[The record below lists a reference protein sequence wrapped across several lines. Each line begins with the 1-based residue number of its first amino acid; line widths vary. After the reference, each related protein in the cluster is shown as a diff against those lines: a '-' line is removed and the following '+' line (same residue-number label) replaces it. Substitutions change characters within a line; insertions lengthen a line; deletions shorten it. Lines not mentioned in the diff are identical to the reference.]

1 MSTRTPK
8 YVPKQSIAWLMGQI
22 HVGTSDEVVAA
33 DISRRYIQGMR
44 NSCFERNDSTERRI
58 KACITYALKC
68 HHDNGALY
76 TRVMRGDL

>member
-1 MSTRTPK
+1 MTTPK
-8 YVPKQSIAWLMGQI
+8 YVPKQSIAWLMARI
-22 HVGTSDEVVAA
+22 HVGTSDAEVAA
-33 DISRRYIQGMR
+33 DIRRRFERTMR
-44 NSCFERNDSTERRI
+44 DSCFEKNDVMERRI

>member
-8 YVPKQSIAWLMGQI
+8 YVPKQSIEWIVARL
-22 HVGTSDEVVAA
+22 HVGTSDAEVAA
-33 DISRRYIQGMR
+33 DIRRR
-44 NSCFERNDSTERRI
+44 FERTLPPMRPIRSSMERKI
-58 KACITYALKC
+58 EACITYALKC